1 MEIPA
6 TGANGGKPLPTF
18 LENLL
23 GAQNAIPK

>member
-6 TGANGGKPLPTF
+6 VGAQGGKPLPTF

-23 GAQNAIPK
+23 GAH